1 MEIAG
6 ARILVAGA
14 TGALGARLA
23 RALAAEGARVALA
36 GRNPERLSAVAE
48 ELGAP
53 SVRFEAREAA
63 SCERAV
69 EEGATALGGL
79 DGLVVGVGVTAF
91 GPAET
96 TSAEAASEL
105 FAVNA
110 LGPMALVR
118 AALGRL
124 GDGGAVVALSAIV
137 ADHPTADMA
146 AYSASKAALS
156 AFLAAVRRERRR
168 SGLTVLDVRPQHLA
182 TGFSD
187 RAIEGEAPSLP
198 DPADPDV
205 VVATVL
211 DALRADKREVAWDLG
226 GRELLVR

>member
-1 MEIAG
+1 M
-6 ARILVAGA
+6 LVAGA
-14 TGALGARLA
+14 TGALGSRLA
-23 RALAAEGARVALA
+23 RSLAAEGARVAVA
-36 GRNPERLSAVAE
+36 GRHDERLSAVAG

-53 SVRFEAREAA
+53 SLHFDAREAT

-69 EEGATALGGL
+69 EEAATALGGL
-79 DGLVVGVGVTAF
+79 DALVVSVGVTAF

-96 TSAEAASEL
+96 TSAEAAGEL
-105 FAVNA
+105 FAVNT

-118 AALGRL
+118 AALGHL
-124 GDGGAVVALSAIV
+124 GGGGAVVVMSAIV

-187 RAIEGEAPSLP
+187 RSIEGHAPSLP
-198 DPADPDV
+198 EPADPDA

-211 DALRADKREVAWDLG
+211 DALRAGKREVAWDLG
-226 GRELLVR
+226 RRELVVR

>member
-1 MEIAG
+1 M
-6 ARILVAGA
+6 LVAGA
-14 TGALGARLA
+14 TGALGSRLA
-23 RALAAEGARVALA
+23 RSLAAEGARLA
-36 GRNPERLSAVAE
+36 VGGRDHERLSAVAG
-48 ELGAP
+48 ELDAP
-53 SVRFEAREAA
+53 SLHFDAREAT

-69 EEGATALGGL
+69 EEAATTLGGL
-79 DGLVVGVGVTAF
+79 DALVVSVGVTAF

-105 FAVNA
+105 FAVNT

-118 AALGRL
+118 AALGHL
-124 GDGGAVVALSAIV
+124 GGGGAVVVMSAIV

-187 RAIEGEAPSLP
+187 RSIEGHAPSLP
-198 DPADPDV
+198 EPADPDA

-211 DALRADKREVAWDLG
+211 DALRAGKREVAWDLG
-226 GRELLVR
+226 RRELVVR